1 LWELIL
7 KIGIVGTYLR
17 IGIVALIFRNYG
29 TLPKIMVHMAHNY
42 VPQFTAILPWI
53 KIMVHMASDDSSVK
67 NFIYQ

>member
-29 TLPKIMVHMAHNY
+29 TLPLDWV
-42 VPQFTAILPWI
+42 ILG
-53 KIMVHMASDDSSVK
+53 
-67 NFIYQ
+67 